1 LVKDSLFPITDPVV
15 LFAAVAVII
24 LVAPLLAARAKLP
37 GMIGLILAGALLG
50 PNALDW
56 LARDQTIVLLGTVG
70 LLYIVFMASLE
81 IDLAGFRRYRAQ
93 SLIFGALSFSV
104 PQVLGAFMA
113 LHLLGFETMSAVL
126 LASMFGSHT
135 LLAYPIVSRLGLS
148 KNRAVTAAIGG
159 TLVTDSAAL
168 LVLAVVAGS
177 TRGELNPAFWTQ
189 LSLSLVAFVAVVL
202 VGLPRLGRWFFRN
215 VPGDGPLEFVFVL
228 SAVFVAASLARPAG
242 VEPIIGA
249 FLAGLALNPLIPH
262 SSSLAN
268 RIHFTGNALFI
279 PFFLISVGMLLDA
292 RVLFADIWSWIVAG
306 SMLVTVTTTKFLAA
320 MVARLLF
327 GYSRDEGAV
336 LYSLSVAQAAATLAA
351 TMVGYEIG
359 LFDETVIN
367 GVILMILGTCILAP
381 WVADRYGRRL
391 AITEEQRT
399 SMEGTAR
406 QRVLVPLANPATA
419 QPLIDLA
426 LLIRDSKGEEPI
438 LPLTVAAD
446 GPNVEAQVAYGE
458 KMLGQAVT
466 HVVAADVP
474 ARPVTRVDMNISS
487 GILRACKELRI
498 TDIVIG
504 WTGEVSTRERIFGT
518 VLDQLLDARSRNLFV
533 VRIAQPFA
541 TTDRIA
547 FCVPPLAE
555 RDPGFPAA
563 AMAIKRLASQVSAQ
577 LHLITEAGRM
587 GPVQQRMSRVK
598 PTAKVEP
605 SAITS
610 WDRLASKLEAEA
622 DEHTLVVLYGSRKG
636 NLSWTHRLDRLPAEL
651 GKLLPGVNLLVV
663 YPGEPEEA
671 SEFVLAGEASARAS
685 IDPDVVSF
693 DLTGSH
699 EQALAKM
706 LEEGFPEDP
715 KLAGKLRKALLRN
728 AEEFSHELSPGVV
741 MLYEQSRLVSHPVAL
756 VGTSREGLRFPKARR
771 AIHLVLVVITPSE
784 RLAQADLDLLSQLA
798 ELLRSADIVDQVKSA
813 ESLAELRGALRLGRD
828 PSASIPPWTQ
838 PE

>member
-1 LVKDSLFPITDPVV
+1 MMSSLFPITDPVV

-37 GMIGLILAGALLG
+37 GMIGLILAGAVLG

-93 SLIFGALSFSV
+93 SLLFGALSFGV
-104 PQVLGAFMA
+104 PQALGALMA
-113 LHLLGFETMSAVL
+113 LHLLGFEFAAAIL

-135 LLAYPIVSRLGLS
+135 LLAYPIVSRLGLAKS
-148 KNRAVTAAIGG
+148 RAVTTAVGG
-159 TLVTDSAAL
+159 TLVTDTAAL

-189 LSLSLVAFVAVVL
+189 LSLSLLAFVILVL

-228 SAVFVAASLARPAG
+228 SAVFVSASLAKLAG

-249 FLAGLALNPLIPH
+249 FLAGLALNPLIPQ

-268 RIHFTGNALFI
+268 RIHFTGNALFV

-292 RVLFADIWSWIVAG
+292 RVLLGDLWAWVIAL
-306 SMLVTVTTTKFLAA
+306 SMLGTVIATKFLAA

-327 GYSRDEGAV
+327 GYSREEGAV
-336 LYSLSVAQAAATLAA
+336 LYSLSLAQAAATLAA

-359 LFDETVIN
+359 LFNESVIN
-367 GVILMILGTCILAP
+367 GAILMILGTCVLAP
-381 WVADRYGRRL
+381 WIADRFGRRL
-391 AITEEQRT
+391 AVAEEQRAAVE
-399 SMEGTAR
+399 SAGQ

-426 LLIRDSKGEEPI
+426 LLIRDPKSEEPI

-446 GPNVEAQVAYGE
+446 GPDVEAQVAYGE

-498 TDIVIG
+498 SDIVIG

-518 VLDQLLDARSRNLFV
+518 VLDQLLDARQRNLLV
-533 VRIAQPFA
+533 VRIAQPFN
-541 TTDRIA
+541 TTERIY

-563 AMAIKRLASQVSAQ
+563 AAAIKRLASQVSAD
-577 LHLITEAGRM
+577 LHLITEAGQM
-587 GPVQQRMSRVK
+587 GLVQQRLSRVK

-610 WDRLASKLEAEA
+610 WDRLLGKLEAEV
-622 DEHTLVVLYGSRKG
+622 DEHTLVVLYGSRRG
-636 NLSWTHRLDRLPAEL
+636 NLSWTSRLDRLPAEL
-651 GKLLPGVNLLVV
+651 GERLAGVNLLVV
-663 YPGEPEEA
+663 YPGEPEE
-671 SEFVLAGEASARAS
+671 SLGLSPLPGDVSARAS
-685 IDPDVVSF
+685 LAPDVVSF
-693 DLTGSH
+693 HLEGGH
-699 EQALAKM
+699 EEALSQM
-706 LEEGFPEDP
+706 LAEGFPDDP
-715 KLAGKLRKALLRN
+715 KLAAKLRKALLRN
-728 AEEFSHELSPGVV
+728 AQEFSHELSPGVV
-741 MLYEQSRLVSHPVAL
+741 MLYEQSRLVDQPVAL

-771 AIHLVLVVITPSE
+771 PIHLVLVVITPSE
-784 RLAQADLDLLSQLA
+784 RLAQADLDLLSRLA
-798 ELLRSADIVDQVKSA
+798 ELLRAPDIVDRVKSA
-813 ESLAELRGALRLGRD
+813 ESLDELRGALRVGD
-828 PSASIPPWTQ
+828 PPGGPAADP
-838 PE
+838 

>member
-1 LVKDSLFPITDPVV
+1 MMSSLFPITDPVV

-37 GMIGLILAGALLG
+37 GMIGLILAGAILG

-93 SLIFGALSFSV
+93 SLLFGALSFGV
-104 PQVLGAFMA
+104 PQGLGALMA
-113 LHLLGFETMSAVL
+113 LHLLGFEFAAAIL

-135 LLAYPIVSRLGLS
+135 LLAYPIVSRLGLAKS
-148 KNRAVTAAIGG
+148 RAVTTAVGG
-159 TLVTDSAAL
+159 TLVTDTAAL

-189 LSLSLVAFVAVVL
+189 LSLSLLAFVILVL

-228 SAVFVAASLARPAG
+228 SAVFVSASLAKLAG

-249 FLAGLALNPLIPH
+249 FLAGLALNPLIPQ

-268 RIHFTGNALFI
+268 RVQFTGNALFV

-292 RVLFADIWSWIVAG
+292 RVLLGDLWAWVIAL
-306 SMLVTVTTTKFLAA
+306 SMLGTVIATKFLAA

-327 GYSRDEGAV
+327 RYSREEGAV
-336 LYSLSVAQAAATLAA
+336 LYSLSLAQAAATLAA

-359 LFDETVIN
+359 LFNESVIN
-367 GVILMILGTCILAP
+367 GAILMILGTCILAP
-381 WVADRYGRRL
+381 WIADRFGRRL
-391 AITEEQRT
+391 AVAEEQRAAVE
-399 SMEGTAR
+399 SAGQ

-426 LLIRDSKGEEPI
+426 LLIRDPKSEEPI

-446 GPNVEAQVAYGE
+446 GPDVEAQVAYGE

-498 TDIVIG
+498 SDIVIG

-518 VLDQLLDARSRNLFV
+518 VLDQLLDARQRNLLV
-533 VRIAQPFA
+533 VRIAQPFN
-541 TTDRIA
+541 TTERIY

-563 AMAIKRLASQVSAQ
+563 AAAIKRLASQVSAD

-587 GPVQQRMSRVK
+587 GLVQQRLSRVK

-610 WDRLASKLEAEA
+610 WDRLLGKLEAEV
-622 DEHTLVVLYGSRKG
+622 DEHTLVVLYGSRRG
-636 NLSWTHRLDRLPAEL
+636 NLSWTARLDRLPAEL
-651 GKLLPGVNLLVV
+651 GERLAGVNLLVV
-663 YPGEPEEA
+663 YPGEPEESLGLSPLPGDA
-671 SEFVLAGEASARAS
+671 SPRTSLA
-685 IDPDVVSF
+685 PDVVSF
-693 DLTGSH
+693 HLEGSH
-699 EQALAKM
+699 EQALSQM
-706 LEEGFPEDP
+706 LDEGFPDDP
-715 KLAGKLRKALLRN
+715 KLAVKLRKALLRN
-728 AEEFSHELSPGVV
+728 AQEFSHELSPGVV
-741 MLYEQSRLVSHPVAL
+741 MLYEQSRLVDRPVAL

-771 AIHLVLVVITPSE
+771 PIHLALVVITPSE
-784 RLAQADLDLLSQLA
+784 RLAQADLDLLSRLA
-798 ELLRSADIVDQVKSA
+798 ELLRAPDIVDRVKSA
-813 ESLAELRGALRLGRD
+813 ESLDELRGALRIVDD
-828 PSASIPPWTQ
+828 PESPAGGP
-838 PE
+838 